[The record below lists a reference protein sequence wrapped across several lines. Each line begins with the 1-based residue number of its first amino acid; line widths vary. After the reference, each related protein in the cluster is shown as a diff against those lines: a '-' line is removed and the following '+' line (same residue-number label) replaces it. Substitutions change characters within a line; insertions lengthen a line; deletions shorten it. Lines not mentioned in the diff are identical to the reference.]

1 MRAWRGIQA
10 LPATDHRSFF
20 MLGGFHGEPFAYRP
34 AVDALSPTDTYTY
47 WGGWCNHG
55 NVLFPTW
62 HRVYLLK
69 LEDALRTIVPEVT
82 LPFWDE
88 TSDEA
93 LRHGIPRILTQP
105 SFVLDGQTIDN
116 PLRSFKLPQALNDQ
130 VPGDEQAYAKP
141 AGYETVRYPLS
152 GLVGTVAL
160 AAASAAHNAAF
171 PDADKNVAL
180 LNQNVRAWLKGAKP
194 TPKNQQPDAHGIAAL
209 FQQCLDAPN
218 YTVFSNT
225 TSAAQWNLDHPGT
238 AVPLENPHN
247 DIHLSVG
254 GFDIPGEGESGQ
266 IAGANGDMGENNTA
280 GLDPIFFFHHCNV
293 DRMFWLWQKRHGA
306 QHALTVIPG
315 YAGTSSSDSQGPTPG
330 VPPGTPLGMDSA
342 LLPFAKD
349 AFGNSYTSND
359 CVHIEDQLGYGY
371 GPGSFDTGPVV
382 DLPGSAASGRKLS
395 VRGIDR
401 ALFEGSFVIRA
412 SATVK
417 DAAGKSRRIPLGS
430 HSVLSRRNVVA
441 CANCMTH
448 QEVIAHFP
456 LAAIPAAQ
464 QEQAE
469 FHIAIQHR
477 GSSKVLAH
485 APAATAAARAAA
497 RAVALPA
504 KLKYSTAIV
513 D

>member
-1 MRAWRGIQA
+1 MRRSADPTDPSPADPEITLPSSRKTPTATRSSADRKSSSGGAVSTPRAAPVARSSGASLQA
-10 LPATDHRSFF
+10 AGAAGPVAA
-20 MLGGFHGEPFAYRP
+20 GGFAGTGLLDVADTVAGKLDAIAPTFGEILKSVGTGVAKAQRALDDSVRDTVKKLSDTKIDVITDVIQRIDDDTGLPLEPTDDDLIKQKLSVLNFITPSVQEWKY
-34 AVDALSPTDTYTY
+34 VALSMDM
-47 WGGWCNHG
+47 
-55 NVLFPTW
+55 
-62 HRVYLLK
+62 
-69 LEDALRTIVPEVT
+69 
-82 LPFWDE
+82 
-88 TSDEA
+88 
-93 LRHGIPRILTQP
+93 
-105 SFVLDGQTIDN
+105 
-116 PLRSFKLPQALNDQ
+116 
-130 VPGDEQAYAKP
+130 
-141 AGYETVRYPLS
+141 
-152 GLVGTVAL
+152 
-160 AAASAAHNAAF
+160 
-171 PDADKNVAL
+171 
-180 LNQNVRAWLKGAKP
+180 
-194 TPKNQQPDAHGIAAL
+194 
-209 FQQCLDAPN
+209 
-218 YTVFSNT
+218 
-225 TSAAQWNLDHPGT
+225 
-238 AVPLENPHN
+238 
-247 DIHLSVG
+247 SVG

-349 AFGNSYTSND
+349 AFGNPYTSND

-504 KLKYSTAIV
+504 KLKFSTAIV